1 MVNVTVED
9 VNEWEP
15 RFRYP
20 QYEFFVSTQPNELV
34 GRIEAADGD
43 KSDKLHLSLI
53 GVNASMFFITQNG
66 ELRLKELRQYNG
78 EANLAVVATDNGNP
92 PRRASVPIVVHFP
105 GSSALTKEIATNKA
119 SGNGAVILAS
129 LGAVLLILAFV
140 IALLVAYICK
150 A

>member
-20 QYEFFVSTQPNELV
+20 HYEFFVAGIPNELI

-43 KSDKLHLSLI
+43 RSDHLTLSLT
-53 GVNASMFFITQNG
+53 GVNASQFFITPTG
-66 ELRLKELRQYNG
+66 ELRLRELG
-78 EANLAVVATDNGNP
+78 EYSGVATFDVLATDSGNP
-92 PRRASVPIVVHFP
+92 PRTSTVPVTVHFP
-105 GSSALTKEIATNKA
+105 GPGGITAGRSSAGSSL
-119 SGNGAVILAS
+119 ILAG
-129 LGAVLLILAFV
+129 LGAVLLLLAFV
-140 IALLVAYICK
+140 VAFLVVYIYK